1 VVNCQRCKAS
11 VRAHRGETVGPLLV
25 PTGAETATQSIRS
38 FIDGGVTYAGWA
50 PQQDAV
56 LATMRAFMII
66 AESLSGIPERKAL
79 IWASGSFP
87 FYINSSDTSPVHT
100 PAAAQMYERAIP
112 ALNQAQIS
120 VYPVD
125 VRGLVYYGPTA
136 ERNKSG
142 WAAFTNFL
150 TARGQSLSTSIE
162 TLQNLA
168 ETTGGRAFY
177 NRNDLSAG
185 VQTRRGRLFF
195 VLSARILSRHTQQQG
210 GMAKAEGQCPAA
222 RHTSP
227 RPRRF
232 SVDQRHYES
241 RYQARLRFENGPEF
255 AFRCDR
261 HATDPALEDDG
272 HDRRP
277 KRRR

>member
-1 VVNCQRCKAS
+1 
-11 VRAHRGETVGPLLV
+11 
-25 PTGAETATQSIRS
+25 
-38 FIDGGVTYAGWA
+38 VTYAGWA

-87 FYINSSDTSPVHT
+87 FYMNSADTSPVHT

-168 ETTGGRAFY
+168 ETTGGRAFLQPQRSLGWSS
-177 NRNDLSAG
+177 NAPRTTLLRTIGSDTISTHTT
-185 VQTRRGRLFF
+185 TRRDG
-195 VLSARILSRHTQQQG
+195 
-210 GMAKAEGQCPAA
+210 
-222 RHTSP
+222 
-227 RPRRF
+227 
-232 SVDQRHYES
+232 ES
-241 RYQARLRFENGPEF
+241 
-255 AFRCDR
+255 
-261 HATDPALEDDG
+261 
-272 HDRRP
+272 
-277 KRRR
+277 